1 MNAQHPLLGALTY
14 RARHAR
20 VRSRWWLLPALLV
33 ASAISAIADSPGA
46 IVVVSVAAAVVGV
59 FGALW
64 RRCSRAA
71 AQVEE
76 ILAGELAADEQ
87 PAREARA
94 GFVEVA
100 ADDQP
105 DES

>member
-20 VRSRWWLLPALLV
+20 ARSRWWVPPALLV
-33 ASAISAIADSPGA
+33 AAAVIAIADSPGA
-46 IVVVSVAAAVVGV
+46 IVVVSVVAALVGV
-59 FGALW
+59 FGALR

-76 ILAGELAADEQ
+76 ILAAELGEGESAGEG
-87 PAREARA
+87 PAR
-94 GFVEVA
+94 
-100 ADDQP
+100 
-105 DES
+105 